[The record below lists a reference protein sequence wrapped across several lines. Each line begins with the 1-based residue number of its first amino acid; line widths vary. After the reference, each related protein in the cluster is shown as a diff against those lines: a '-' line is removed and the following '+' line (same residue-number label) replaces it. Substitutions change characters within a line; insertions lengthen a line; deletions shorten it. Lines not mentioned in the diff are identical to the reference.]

1 MSESDLLR
9 AGMKVVG
16 CFVVIGALYGLA
28 ATLYEAIG
36 LMYAKSQLSPDT
48 QQALTLFWKWRLSS
62 VIIGVLR
69 LLLGLYLCTG
79 ANALVKLLQDKS
91 PVAPIH

>member
-48 QQALTLFWKWRLSS
+48 QQVLSFLNL
-62 VIIGVLR
+62 I
-69 LLLGLYLCTG
+69 
-79 ANALVKLLQDKS
+79 
-91 PVAPIH
+91 

>member
-48 QQALTLFWKWRLSS
+48 QQALTFLN
-62 VIIGVLR
+62 VI
-69 LLLGLYLCTG
+69 
-79 ANALVKLLQDKS
+79 
-91 PVAPIH
+91 